1 LPTPYNGCLPEYI
14 DTPATL
20 SSTLDALRPHSVI
33 ACDTESDAYF
43 AYNPKVCL
51 IQISVPGQ
59 DFLVDALADI
69 DFASLGAL
77 LGEADR
83 TVIFHAAENDVI
95 QLYHQFDWRMPG
107 LFDTQVACFVLG
119 LPPYSLA
126 GVLEAR
132 FEVKLDKSQQRSDW
146 AERPLSDKQLE
157 YAADDTR
164 YLIDLRAELIAKA
177 EEAGRM
183 EEIASE
189 CSRIAAREWA
199 PVEFDP
205 DSFHKIKAS
214 KTLDPWGLRILRSLY
229 VMRHEE
235 ADQKNRPAY
244 RIANDSLIVEIAEKK
259 LTGSVQGRAQGFWR
273 RFGKRVAGIVRA
285 EENNPPLPPKKRVAS
300 KHAPDSP
307 AVKECY
313 ERLRKW
319 RGRAAEERGVESW
332 VVSRNEMLMTI
343 ARAEPETATDLEALI
358 EAFRF
363 REYGEAMMDAI
374 QNPNR

>member
-1 LPTPYNGCLPEYI
+1 LPQYI
-14 DTPATL
+14 DTPEAL
-20 SSTLDALRPHSVI
+20 SAALDALRPHMCI

-119 LPPYSLA
+119 TPPYSLA

-132 FEVKLDKSQQRSDW
+132 FDVKLDKSQQRSDW

-164 YLIDLRAELIAKA
+164 YLIGLRAELVAQA
-177 EEAGRM
+177 EEVGRM
-183 EEIASE
+183 EEIGSE
-189 CSRIAAREWA
+189 CARIAAREWA
-199 PVEFDP
+199 PEEFDP
-205 DSFHKIKAS
+205 DSFRKIKAS
-214 KTLDPWGLRILRSLY
+214 KTLDPWGLRILRGLY

-235 ADQKNRPAY
+235 ADRKNRPAY
-244 RIANDSLIVEIAEKK
+244 RIANDALIVEIAEKK
-259 LTGSVQGRAQGFWR
+259 LTGSVQGRAQSFWR
-273 RFGKRVAGIVRA
+273 RYGKRVAEIVRA
-285 EENNPPLPPKKRVAS
+285 EENRPPLPPKKRTAS
-300 KHAPDSP
+300 KGTPDTP
-307 AVKECY
+307 AIKETY

-319 RGRAAEERGVESW
+319 RRDAAEERGVESW
-332 VVSRNEMLMTI
+332 VVSRNEMLMNI
-343 ARAEPETATDLEALI
+343 ARAEPKTAEDLEPLI
-358 EAFRF
+358 ESFRF
-363 REYGEAMMDAI
+363 REYGDAMMNAI
-374 QNPNR
+374 QNTNK